1 MTDNCLTHTDTNT
14 ATSDW
19 HRHAQ
24 QIYYNSGCLPNMH
37 LHKHSNKLQIH
48 SHTSYRLTS
57 AVGRVALSVTT
68 REETR
73 WAWST
78 VGTVQRV
85 CDFWTRYTGRL
96 ACTWDVAIGTVHW
109 NSSYITPYLS
119 CSCSNSALKQFTLH
133 GLKLING
140 CKNSALK
147 QFTLHGL
154 KLIYGCKNGA
164 LKQLTLHGLY

>member
-1 MTDNCLTHTDTNT
+1 MTNNCLTHTCTNNQWLITAWHTGTIT

-24 QIYYNSGCLPNMH
+24 QIYYNSGCLPKTH
-37 LHKHSNKLQIH
+37 LHQHSNKLQIH
-48 SHTSYRLTS
+48 SHTSYWLTS

-85 CDFWTRYTGRL
+85 CDFWTRYTGCL

-109 NSSYITPYLS
+109 NSSCITPYLN
-119 CSCSNSALKQFTLH
+119 CSCSNSALKQFKHHTQFMHHTLFE
-133 GLKLING
+133 L
-140 CKNSALK
+140 
-147 QFTLHGL
+147 
-154 KLIYGCKNGA
+154 
-164 LKQLTLHGLY
+164 